1 MEWDG
6 LDTDEVMCLDL
17 LDTIRRSWGAGEI
30 SRHLPSDYDLYV
42 DANVL
47 DMQVERYWDVDVL
60 MLDDFHEEVI
70 DMNFWR
76 RHVQPKVERRLKA
89 RKPTIVTTDMTP
101 KSNTL
106 DGLGR
111 VIDNLFVS
119 CYAER

>member
-1 MEWDG
+1 
-6 LDTDEVMCLDL
+6 
-17 LDTIRRSWGAGEI
+17 
-30 SRHLPSDYDLYV
+30 
-42 DANVL
+42 
-47 DMQVERYWDVDVL
+47 
-60 MLDDFHEEVI
+60 
-70 DMNFWR
+70 
-76 RHVQPKVERRLKA
+76 VQPKVERRLKA